1 MIFVYSYNGFFIV
14 ANNDIPKNTN
24 NDITGENMWLKI
36 IEYARELMINPESP
50 NAKKFYNK
58 LSSNFILAYGTNT
71 FLNEM
76 YPIVLEKFHRQLI
89 PIYNTSKLDYTY
101 LNNDI
106 IIQKLDDITWK
117 SYGFN
122 KKYNEIIEI
131 ILKIILIHLI

>member
-1 MIFVYSYNGFFIV
+1 M
-14 ANNDIPKNTN
+14 
-24 NDITGENMWLKI
+24 
-36 IEYARELMINPESP
+36 R
-50 NAKKFYNK
+50 
-58 LSSNFILAYGTNT
+58 
-71 FLNEM
+71 M
-76 YPIVLEKFHRQLI
+76 YPIVLRKFHRQLI

-131 ILKIILIHLI
+131 ILKIIFNTLNLVYPIDWSFEKLNNLYIILNRDVKENGYYIPKYYNVSTELKIIYIKYGY